1 MEQNV
6 NALPPEGGAKPA
18 PMPPQ
23 TAGKHYDVT
32 DRDRRLLLGTAAFCV
47 LLAHTFLWCGP
58 GAGLTA
64 AVFAWYVL
72 VLASVGTAPLAVRS
86 NRVLLVVN
94 LLLAA
99 TFALGSN
106 RFFRVWNCLALLVLL
121 PVHALALSGAGRLPW
136 HRPAMLWER
145 LCLLLI
151 GLFGNLGAGP
161 AALCAGRERRDG
173 RRILAAA
180 LGLGGAVVLVCVLL
194 PVLAWADA
202 LFAAVTET
210 LRTWIW
216 DHLPTGVW
224 QVGLGLA
231 MTPFF
236 FSFLYALRR
245 PEPLKTAWKE
255 SSPTLDPLPPAIVL
269 GALDG
274 LYLLFLGV
282 QSAGLFGGPEYL
294 ARRGISYAEW
304 ARSGFFQMVGI
315 TVLNLTVML
324 AALSL
329 CRREGALWRTVRVL
343 AGLLTAESL
352 VLLASAAWRMTL
364 YVSAYGLSFRRCLT
378 YWGMGMMAL
387 LFLTALGKILR
398 PDFGFCRRAFPLV
411 LAGWLALNCVPV
423 DCLTARDQ
431 VDRYLSGRSETV
443 DMGYLLYGLSYDTL
457 SQLERLDGLEVF
469 RAGGRALTL
478 SRFLEE
484 RREAA
489 RRDCGDWRTWSLSA
503 CLAAGKRP

>member
-32 DRDRRLLLGTAAFCV
+32 ERDRRLLLGTAAFCV

-194 PVLAWADA
+194 SLSLTRQMFRPIGQLRAGIREVELGNLDVSLAQQRRD
-202 LFAAVTET
+202 E
-210 LRTWIW
+210 
-216 DHLPTGVW
+216 
-224 QVGLGLA
+224 LGELSEHFNSMVA
-231 MTPFF
+231 
-236 FSFLYALRR
+236 ALRHNQAQLIENQR
-245 PEPLKTAWKE
+245 ELNQAQIRMLQAQLNPHFLCN
-255 SSPTLDPLPPAIVL
+255 TLDTMKWISKINKLPQVALMPSLPIRDRRLHWPLLRAPPAHHRRRKRNGERRRWGDGMD
-269 GALDG
+269 GASEVSPAPHL
-274 LYLLFLGV
+274 V
-282 QSAGLFGGPEYL
+282 SE
-294 ARRGISYAEW
+294 
-304 ARSGFFQMVGI
+304 
-315 TVLNLTVML
+315 
-324 AALSL
+324 
-329 CRREGALWRTVRVL
+329 CRR
-343 AGLLTAESL
+343 
-352 VLLASAAWRMTL
+352 
-364 YVSAYGLSFRRCLT
+364 
-378 YWGMGMMAL
+378 
-387 LFLTALGKILR
+387 
-398 PDFGFCRRAFPLV
+398 P
-411 LAGWLALNCVPV
+411 
-423 DCLTARDQ
+423 
-431 VDRYLSGRSETV
+431 
-443 DMGYLLYGLSYDTL
+443 
-457 SQLERLDGLEVF
+457 
-469 RAGGRALTL
+469 
-478 SRFLEE
+478 
-484 RREAA
+484 
-489 RRDCGDWRTWSLSA
+489 
-503 CLAAGKRP
+503 

>member
-32 DRDRRLLLGTAAFCV
+32 DQDRRLLLGTAAFCV

-72 VLASVGTAPLAVRS
+72 VLASVGTAPLAARS

-364 YVSAYGLSFRRCLT
+364 YVSAYGLSFKRLLT
-378 YWGMGMMAL
+378 YWGMGMLAIL
-387 LFLTALGKILR
+387 LILTVRKVW
-398 PDFGFCRRAFPLV
+398 RREFRFFRAAAPIA
-411 LAGWLALNCVPV
+411 LAGWLLLNYCNV
-423 DCLTARDQ
+423 DAVAARYNAAQ
-431 VDRYLSGRSETV
+431 ASAGRLPQSAVDDLV
-443 DMGYLLYGLSYDTL
+443 YGSF
-457 SQLERLDGLEVF
+457 SCDGL
-469 RAGGRALTL
+469 
-478 SRFLEE
+478 RFMGETGNTRWL
-484 RREAA
+484 RTEAA
-489 RRDCGDWRTWSLSA
+489 RDCESWTTWSVSA
-503 CLAAGKRP
+503 FLAAKK